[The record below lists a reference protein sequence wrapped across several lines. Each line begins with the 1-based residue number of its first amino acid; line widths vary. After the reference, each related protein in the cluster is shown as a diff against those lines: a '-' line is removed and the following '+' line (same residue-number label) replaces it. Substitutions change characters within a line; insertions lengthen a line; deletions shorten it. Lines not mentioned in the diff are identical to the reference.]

1 MDYEYTVGTLGLKI
15 KAPSS
20 MAKCISIVRKYNPIS
35 IAEIKNAIES
45 KNYIYTTTVINTSGV
60 RTLRKC
66 YDELTKNGADVE
78 IFERDEP
85 VTREIIS
92 NLIESHR
99 QTEKEV
105 LAQIDAEVAAEEA
118 LSAET
123 STPKKQIKDF

>member
-1 MDYEYTVGTLGLKI
+1 MEYEYTVGTLGLKI
-15 KAPSS
+15 KATSS

-66 YDELTKNGADVE
+66 YDELTKKGADVE

-105 LAQIDAEVAAEEA
+105 LAQIDAEVAAEEV
-118 LSAET
+118 LSVET

>member
-15 KAPSS
+15 KATSS

-105 LAQIDAEVAAEEA
+105 LAQIDAEVAAEEV

>member
-1 MDYEYTVGTLGLKI
+1 MEYEYTVGTLGLKI
-15 KAPSS
+15 KATSS

-105 LAQIDAEVAAEEA
+105 LAQIDAEVAAEEV

>member
-1 MDYEYTVGTLGLKI
+1 MEYEYTVGTLGLKI
-15 KAPSS
+15 KATSS

-60 RTLRKC
+60 KTLRKC
-66 YDELTKNGADVE
+66 YDELTKNGTDVE

-105 LAQIDAEVAAEEA
+105 LAQIDAEVAAEEV